1 MVVFH
6 NNLSQT
12 ILHHIVGKLL
22 EIFNRIKFVLNQPL
36 VDYRIKIR
44 QIKCTNQLEH
54 NIVISNLGE
63 MECTQK
69 VERIKE
75 KLGRIVMKERKIF
88 FIRRLHI

>member
-1 MVVFH
+1 MMVVFH
-6 NNLSQT
+6 NKKSQT
-12 ILHHIVGKLL
+12 IHHHLVGKLL

-36 VDYRIKIR
+36 VDYRIR

-54 NIVISNLGE
+54 NILISNLGE

-75 KLGRIVMKERKIF
+75 KLEKIVMKERKIF
-88 FIRRLHI
+88 FTRKLHI